1 MNKNNDKFVEER
13 TVLLQRFFKEIGK
26 YEYII
31 SSPEFKIFSR
41 GQGDIEKLLAAL
53 PKQTPGQILEKYRN
67 SFKIDEEQDA
77 AAMETYKDRILNF
90 QQYLKKAI
98 QIMEMQKKQLKV
110 MVDVRTKQDKS

>member
-1 MNKNNDKFVEER
+1 VKYTVTGVDEEGDFSEVRRFREFDALSKALQSRWPGCYVPNIPEKNMMNKNNDKFVEER

-53 PKQTPGQILEKYRN
+53 PKQTPG
-67 SFKIDEEQDA
+67 
-77 AAMETYKDRILNF
+77 
-90 QQYLKKAI
+90 
-98 QIMEMQKKQLKV
+98 
-110 MVDVRTKQDKS
+110 